1 MKWTNEELQDIAENR
16 YGLTKESQQE
26 IFILGVDFALQQLG
40 FEDYDGRLVNDG
52 GKHYIVEVNNSIYG
66 KTRTFY
72 ASEAEANQGIGA
84 TKLANSVMKS
94 LEMESIFGISE
105 ARVVEGE
112 GSLTGETFVVFN
124 DEIVMGLE
132 EAIDF
137 HSERVLACMTEE

>member
-16 YGLTKESQQE
+16 YGLTKESHQE
-26 IFILGVDFALQQLG
+26 SFILGVDFALQQLG

-52 GKHYIVEVNNSIYG
+52 GKHYIVEANNSIYG
-66 KTRTFY
+66 KIKTFF
-72 ASEAEANQGIGA
+72 ASETEANQGLGA
-84 TKLANSVMKS
+84 TKLAKSVVEC
-94 LEMESIFGISE
+94 LGMESICGTSE

-132 EAIDF
+132 EAMNF
-137 HSERVLACMTEE
+137 HSERVLARMTEE